1 MFARLSL
8 KTRLLVLVVVSL
20 AGMVAL
26 AVLQVTHL
34 RGQLLEDR
42 KVTLKSAIE
51 IAAST
56 VAGFQAK
63 VAKGEL
69 PKEQAQTLARES
81 LRSMRYQG
89 NEYFYIYDSKA
100 MGVMHPIRPEY
111 EGKSHWDR
119 QDKSGAYTVRDL
131 VNAALDKSGYVRTLT
146 VKPGGTEQL
155 PKLHFLTHYEP
166 WDWVI
171 GTGLYVDDID
181 AVFRAQLASAL
192 VAIAVLMAI
201 VAATALA
208 VIRAVL
214 RDIGG
219 EPAMA
224 VSVMREVAGGNLTV
238 GLRDV
243 HAGSLLGELDR
254 LVQSLRSVMAQITA
268 GAGRVSKAAHDINAT
283 TGAVA
288 AATEVQT
295 DNTQSMAASM
305 EQLTVSIN
313 HISDN
318 AGETA
323 RHASAA
329 AELARNGQKQVSAA
343 ADDLGNMSQALGGAA
358 DQVRTLAEN
367 AQEVSGILT
376 SIQGIAEQTNL
387 LALNAAI
394 EAARAGEQG
403 RGFAVVADE
412 VRVLSRRTQ
421 ASTTEIQS
429 TIDTLQRTTQQA
441 VTLMEK
447 SQNLARLSVLDAEEA
462 SRALNEITRAVSL
475 ISDMST
481 QIATAAEE
489 QTKVTEEITTNVTAI
504 KEVGDELADGAR
516 EEQQESRRL
525 QEQAADLNEK
535 VARFVL

>member
-1 MFARLSL
+1 MFAKLSL

-20 AGMVAL
+20 VGMLAL
-26 AVLQVTHL
+26 AALQVTNL
-34 RGQLLEDR
+34 RAQLLEDR
-42 KVTLKSAIE
+42 KVTLRSAIE

-56 VAGFQAK
+56 VAGFQER
-63 VAKGEL
+63 VAKGEM
-69 PKEQAQTLARES
+69 PKEQAQALAREA

-89 NEYFYIYDSKA
+89 SEYFYIYDSKA

-146 VKPGGTEQL
+146 VKPGGNDQL
-155 PKLHFLTHYEP
+155 PKLHFLTHYQP

-171 GTGLYVDDID
+171 GTGLYIDDID

-192 VAIAVLMAI
+192 AAIAVLM
-201 VAATALA
+201 VAVAVTAFA

-224 VSVMREVAGGNLTV
+224 VAVMREVAGGNLTV

-295 DNTQSMAASM
+295 DSTQSMAASM
-305 EQLTVSIN
+305 EELTVSIN

-323 RHASAA
+323 RHASSA

-367 AQEVSGILT
+367 AQEVT
-376 SIQGIAEQTNL
+376 RIASVIKDIAGQTNL

-412 VRVLSRRTQ
+412 VRGLAGRTEK
-421 ASTTEIQS
+421 ATAEISGVVERIQR
-429 TIDTLQRTTQQA
+429 DTLDAART
-441 VTLMEK
+441 M
-447 SQNLARLSVLDAEEA
+447 EEA
-462 SRALNEITRAVSL
+462 LPHAEKAREAA
-475 ISDMST
+475 
-481 QIATAAEE
+481 ATAAETLQQIAEGSGAAESLVRDVAASTREQSEASSLLAQQVDSIAHQVE
-489 QTKVTEEITTNVTAI
+489 QTGAEMSVAARAAQGLEQTAS
-504 KEVGDELADGAR
+504 ELDA
-516 EEQQESRRL
+516 L
-525 QEQAADLNEK
+525 T
-535 VARFVL
+535 ARFRL